1 MEESVNTEV
10 LDKAMIS
17 NSSSEMFVCLLACV
31 AHIINMLK
39 SISDYIY
46 IYIYTMGH
54 VNINSHQHNLWLMNI
69 SV

>member
-46 IYIYTMGH
+46 IYNGTREYKLSSTQSMTYEY
-54 VNINSHQHNLWLMNI
+54 
-69 SV
+69 